1 LIRTDSAGNKVAG
14 LAHAE
19 PPGEIANEIEVDA
32 TIIWGSRIE
41 FVDEFATVVTD
52 PTGVNI
58 LDQCKN
64 CDRVRA
70 AG

>member
-1 LIRTDSAGNKVAG
+1 MTDSAGNKVVG

-19 PPGEIANEIEVDA
+19 PPVEIANKNEVDA
-32 TIIWGSRIE
+32 TIISDSSIE

-64 CDRVRA
+64 RDRVRA